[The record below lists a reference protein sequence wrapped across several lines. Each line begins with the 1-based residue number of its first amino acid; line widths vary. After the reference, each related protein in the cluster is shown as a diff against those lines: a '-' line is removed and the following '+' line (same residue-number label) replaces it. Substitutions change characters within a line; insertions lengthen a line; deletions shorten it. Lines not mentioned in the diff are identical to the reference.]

1 MSLAPALRQAD
12 VGGEPHREVFIGQF
26 GLMPFWAKDPTV
38 ARRTYNARSET
49 ADTKPN
55 FRDAWR
61 RGQRCI
67 IPAECVY
74 LPHYDEAGKA
84 ARWQVARADGAPLG
98 IAGLWSLGWS
108 HNGAPVPSFA
118 MLTVN
123 ADGHPL
129 LHAFHKPDDEPRM
142 VVVLDESDYEKWL
155 NCPIDAM
162 SGMMTRYPAASLTA
176 EPAPSGPV
184 AASATNESAH

>member
-1 MSLAPALRQAD
+1 MCRVPVVRQSD
-12 VGGEPHREVFIGQF
+12 EGGESHREVFIGQF

-74 LPHYDEAGKA
+74 LPHYDETGKA
-84 ARWQVARADGAPLG
+84 ARWQVARADGALG
-98 IAGLWSLGWS
+98 GGR
-108 HNGAPVPSFA
+108 
-118 MLTVN
+118 
-123 ADGHPL
+123 
-129 LHAFHKPDDEPRM
+129 LHDQ
-142 VVVLDESDYEKWL
+142 SEKR
-155 NCPIDAM
+155 CR
-162 SGMMTRYPAASLTA
+162 GEQCGRGPA
-176 EPAPSGPV
+176 
-184 AASATNESAH
+184 

>member
-1 MSLAPALRQAD
+1 MCLVPVVRQSD
-12 VGGEPHREVFIGQF
+12 EGGESHREVFIGQF

-61 RGQRCI
+61 RGHRCI
-67 IPAECVY
+67 VPAECVY

-84 ARWQVARADGAPLG
+84 TRWQVARADGAPMG

-123 ADGHPL
+123 ADDHPL
-129 LHAFHKPDDEPRM
+129 MRTLHKPEDEKRM
-142 VVVLDESDYEKWL
+142 VVILHEDQYDPWL
-155 NCPIDAM
+155 EAPASR
-162 SGMMTRYPAASLTA
+162 SGEFMWQYPAELLMATA
-176 EPAPSGPV
+176 EPSRGKRKV
-184 AASATNESAH
+184 